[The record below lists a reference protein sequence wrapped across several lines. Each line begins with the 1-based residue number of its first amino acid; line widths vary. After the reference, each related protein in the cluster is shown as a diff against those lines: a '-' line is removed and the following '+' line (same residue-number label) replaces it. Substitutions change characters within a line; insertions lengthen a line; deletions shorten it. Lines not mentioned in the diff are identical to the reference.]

1 MSTAKS
7 RKVAAM
13 CWGVQ
18 RLAWQSVQERI
29 VTEEL
34 RHKPGHLV
42 WRAYQ
47 LTWALF
53 AEEAGALDITPVQ
66 EALMLVLA
74 SSPGIDQKTL
84 AELVA
89 LDRST
94 AGNVIGRLQ
103 ERGLI
108 ERVPNDSDRRARK
121 LSLTPRG
128 EAMSKKLR
136 PVALRAAKRLL
147 SPLGPLERPEFM
159 RLLRKVTCMA
169 DPLDLIEPTRPSGH
183 RLVGTRMLIVGLS
196 DGFGREIV
204 ERIEAEGAEIAEV
217 SSPDLGRQPAKAGF
231 DRNVKTAIQR
241 LGKVDVLLNGGGI
254 GGELSSLSDLD
265 KTYGHIQHVAA
276 SRWTAMMR
284 VLPHLVEHGGGRI
297 INLSAM
303 PNTKVAS
310 QLLPALIAANAAVVT
325 LTREVATD
333 YRRNGIVAN
342 SISPR
347 LERST
352 QLDAKDTSTINRLSQ
367 VAPADVAA
375 TATYLASADARFVS
389 ASDLILG

>member
-1 MSTAKS
+1 MTD
-7 RKVAAM
+7 
-13 CWGVQ
+13 
-18 RLAWQSVQERI
+18 
-29 VTEEL
+29 EL

-53 AEEAGALDITPVQ
+53 AEEAGPLDITPVQ

-74 SSPGIDQKTL
+74 NSPGIDQKTL

-94 AGNVIGRLQ
+94 AGNVIGRLE
-103 ERGLI
+103 ERGFI

-121 LSLTPRG
+121 LSLTPQG
-128 EAMSKKLR
+128 EAISKKLK

-169 DPLDLIEPTRPSGH
+169 DPLDLLEPARPSER
-183 RLVGTRMLIVGLS
+183 RLDATRMLVVGLG

-204 ERIEAEGAEIAEV
+204 ERLEAEGAQIVEIAAPE
-217 SSPDLGRQPAKAGF
+217 LGRSTTADDFDGAAKA
-231 DRNVKTAIQR
+231 AIQR
-241 LGKVDVLLNGGGI
+241 LGRVDVLLNGGNI
-254 GGELSSLSDLD
+254 GGELSTLRYLD
-265 KTYGHIQHVAA
+265 KTYAHIHSIAA
-276 SRWTAMMR
+276 SRWTTMMR
-284 VLPHLVEHGGGRI
+284 VLPHLVENGGGRI

-303 PNTKVAS
+303 PNTKVAP

-325 LTREVATD
+325 ATREIATD
-333 YRRNGIVAN
+333 YRRHGIVAN

-347 LERST
+347 LERLPV
-352 QLDAKDTSTINRLSQ
+352 QDGKDAAIISRLAQ
-367 VAPADVAA
+367 VAPVDVAA
-375 TATYLASADARFVS
+375 TATYLASAAARFVS